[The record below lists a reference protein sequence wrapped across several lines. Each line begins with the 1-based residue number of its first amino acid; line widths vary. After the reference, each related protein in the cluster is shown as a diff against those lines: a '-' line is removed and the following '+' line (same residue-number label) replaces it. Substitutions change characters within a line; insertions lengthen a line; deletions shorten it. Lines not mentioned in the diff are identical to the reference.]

1 MVGRCLS
8 LKMPL
13 RIFDWGNGSGMDY
26 ASNGV
31 KQHTFAD
38 NGVYSIRVSLID
50 EDGTH
55 ANAGQFDL
63 LVTPA
68 PEQ

>member
-1 MVGRCLS
+1 
-8 LKMPL
+8 
-13 RIFDWGNGSGMDY
+13 MDY